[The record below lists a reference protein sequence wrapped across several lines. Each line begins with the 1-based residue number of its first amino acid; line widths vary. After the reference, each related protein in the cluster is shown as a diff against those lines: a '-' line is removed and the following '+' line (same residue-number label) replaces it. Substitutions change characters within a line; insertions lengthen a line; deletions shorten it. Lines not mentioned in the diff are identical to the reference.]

1 LREENV
7 RLEFAHKFALGFFFV
22 SALSLGLPT
31 LFERFGMPEA
41 AAAYITLAIS
51 AALGWLLAKQI
62 TRNVRRLRECTDRIS
77 KGDLTIAVNSGR
89 GFFADETIDLSRSI
103 QEMLQSFCDLVEHI
117 QRAADQVKTTAEEL
131 TISSHGVKDTGYEIA
146 KTMDKVAV
154 GAVSQQEDVQNS
166 AAHLNAIAAAIRA
179 NADGAR
185 EAYRFADDAH
195 QRATVGV
202 DLSRLTVAQMEA
214 LFEKVDQAAT
224 QVVRL
229 EEKIRS
235 VNRIAELITSV
246 AEKTH
251 LLSLNASIEAARAGD
266 AGRGFSAVA
275 EEIRKLAESAG
286 GQAEQ
291 IGELVRQLEGE
302 SGRISGLMS
311 HVAEDVRGGREDLDG
326 IQRALEQIQAAAQ
339 EVSRRS
345 GAIFEHV
352 DTHAEEARRMVEDME
367 SIAEVATQNAKSTD
381 DMRQTLVVQT
391 SGVDAVHSQASRL
404 LEMSV
409 RLDEVASRFRTTR

>member
-1 LREENV
+1 L

-31 LFERFGMPEA
+31 LLERYGMPET
-41 AAAYITLAIS
+41 AAAYLTLLI
-51 AALGWLLAKQI
+51 AAVLGWLLARQI
-62 TRNVRRLRECTDRIS
+62 TGNVRRLRECTERIS
-77 KGDLTIAVNSGR
+77 KGDLTIDVTASGS
-89 GFFADETIDLSRSI
+89 GFFADETIDLSHSI
-103 QEMLQSFCDLVEHI
+103 QDMLQSLCDLVGHI

-146 KTMDKVAV
+146 ATMDKVAA
-154 GAVSQQEDVQNS
+154 GAVSQQDDVQNG

-214 LFEKVDQAAT
+214 LFEKVDQACT

-291 IGELVRQLEGE
+291 IGELVRQLESE

-326 IQRALEQIQAAAQ
+326 IQRALGQIQEAAQ

-352 DTHAEEARRMVEDME
+352 DTHAEEARRMVADME
-367 SIAEVATQNAKSTD
+367 SIAEVATQNAKATD
-381 DMRQTLVVQT
+381 DMRRTLGVQT
-391 SGVDAVHSQASRL
+391 QGMDAVHSQASRL
-404 LEMSV
+404 FEMSV
-409 RLDEVASRFRTTR
+409 RLDEVAGRFRTDR

>member
-1 LREENV
+1 L

-22 SALSLGLPT
+22 AALSLGLPA
-31 LFERFGMPEA
+31 LLERFGVPDA
-41 AAAYITLAIS
+41 AAAYLTLLIA

-77 KGDLTIAVNSGR
+77 KGDLMVGAELSGNPI
-89 GFFADETIDLSRSI
+89 FPDETIDLSHSI
-103 QEMLQSFCDLVEHI
+103 QEMLQSLCDLVGHI
-117 QRAADQVKTTAEEL
+117 PRAADQVKKTSEEVS
-131 TISSHGVKDTGYEIA
+131 ISSQGVKDTSYEISA
-146 KTMDKVAV
+146 TMDKVAA
-154 GAVSQQEDVQNS
+154 GAVSQQDDVQNS
-166 AAHLNAIAAAIRA
+166 AAHLNAIAAGIRA
-179 NADGAR
+179 NADAAR

-202 DLSRLTVAQMEA
+202 DLSRLTVAQLES
-214 LFEKVDQAAT
+214 LFEKVDQAAS

-266 AGRGFSAVA
+266 AGRGFSA
-275 EEIRKLAESAG
+275 
-286 GQAEQ
+286 QAEQ
-291 IGELVRQLEGE
+291 IGELVRQLESE
-302 SGRISGLMS
+302 SGRISTLMK

-326 IQRALEQIQAAAQ
+326 IQRALEQIQEAAQ
-339 EVSRRS
+339 EVSQRS

-367 SIAEVATQNAKSTD
+367 SIAEVATQNAKATD
-381 DMRQTLVVQT
+381 DMRQTLGVQT
-391 SGVDAVHSQASRL
+391 RGMDAVHSQASRL
-404 LEMSV
+404 FEMSV
-409 RLDEVASRFRTTR
+409 RLDEVAGRFRTNR